1 MSGAGTRLT
10 PDTPEMIM
18 SRERVQRSGI
28 FQPVLDCLK
37 TLVVAA
43 DEMVADCG
51 AGTGYY
57 LHGLLDENPTR
68 SGIALDISAAGMKR
82 ASKHPQTLALV
93 WDLWK
98 QLPLSSGSITTVVN
112 VFAPRHPAEY
122 ARVLQPGGQALI
134 VIPLPDHLHEL
145 QQHGLISQQRA
156 KRDHVIADLEPHMG
170 RPVSTQEVR
179 TEVSV
184 DSVSAAD
191 LIHMGPAGHHR
202 TRAAVEEEIAS
213 SDVARVTVAVE
224 VMVWTK
230 ASASAH
236 EE

>member
-98 QLPLSSGSITTVVN
+98 QLPSAAARSPPLSTSSRLGTQLSMHASCSPADKPSSSFPAGSSPR
-112 VFAPRHPAEY
+112 APA
-122 ARVLQPGGQALI
+122 ARSHLSAAGQAR
-134 VIPLPDHLHEL
+134 
-145 QQHGLISQQRA
+145 S
-156 KRDHVIADLEPHMG
+156 RD
-170 RPVSTQEVR
+170 R
-179 TEVSV
+179 
-184 DSVSAAD
+184 
-191 LIHMGPAGHHR
+191 
-202 TRAAVEEEIAS
+202 
-213 SDVARVTVAVE
+213 
-224 VMVWTK
+224 
-230 ASASAH
+230 
-236 EE
+236 